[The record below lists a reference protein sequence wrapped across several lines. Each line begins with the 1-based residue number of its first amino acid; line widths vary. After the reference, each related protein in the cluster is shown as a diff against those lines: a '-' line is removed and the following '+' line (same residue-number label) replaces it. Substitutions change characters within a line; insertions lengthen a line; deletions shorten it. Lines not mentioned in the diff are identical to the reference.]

1 MSFLTGLVK
10 ALAGRA
16 APAPAQK
23 DVPAPSATAS
33 GTNALL
39 AEVSPAGRLPDLL
52 AEARA
57 RIDADPTDA
66 GAWLV
71 LASTL
76 MRWGRGR
83 EALRAF
89 RHAWERDRGSA
100 PAALALG
107 LAAWEVGQRDEAER
121 VLREA
126 FGIHPESPDLALAL
140 ARMLVA
146 SGRVDEARA
155 IAERV
160 RALDPASSAALAT
173 IARCDRRAGLDD
185 AAERR
190 LREAIAIDGSDPTL
204 WEALSPVLAA
214 RGDVDGAREALVRAQ
229 SLADTR
235 GIDLDTSLAQAEL
248 LRQRSDFAGAT
259 ALLSAALR
267 RRPDAAGDFMLAE
280 ALIAQGHYAAG
291 WRRYEFRR
299 FQPAMLEGRQ
309 HYGKPE
315 WTGQDLAGR
324 TILVEAEQGIG
335 DVVWFARYLPL
346 LGAMGARVVFL
357 PRIDMMN
364 VSRRLSG
371 VDHVL
376 VDGEPLPPFDFH
388 VKLMSLAA
396 RFHTTLATVPGGVP
410 YLVADP
416 AHAERWAARLPADG
430 RPRVGIVWA
439 GKPAQP
445 RDRFR
450 SLNLDQLVPVL
461 RIPGVRFHSLQ
472 KGPAESQLADLPA
485 DIEIAALGGSF
496 DDLED
501 LVAAIG
507 AMDLVI
513 SVCTGPAHIAGAM
526 GTPVWTL
533 ISEPPDLRWLTG
545 REDSPWY
552 PTMRLFRQRVPG
564 RWDDVVERVAGELA
578 RGPAAWE
585 SLAAAR
591 LARGSAPGP
600 IAAQLDARDD
610 AIDAGMAQLA
620 ETRQGLLMFD
630 PGEAFAG
637 PSIERYGEWLHGQL
651 ELALRLLAPGSVVVE
666 AGAGVGA
673 HAVALGRALGP
684 DGLLFLY
691 EGRTPIRR
699 MLRQNLVANGVANAV
714 LMARALGAP
723 TPEGFDADHET
734 IDDLQLER
742 LGGLKVDAPA
752 DSAAIVDGAQETL
765 WRCRPW
771 LMLAVPDDAALVR
784 LGARVRELGYRTWRM
799 ETPMFSPSNFNR
811 REDDIFGGRS
821 ALALVALPEEIDL
834 REAPH
839 GCVELR

>member
-1 MSFLTGLVK
+1 MSFLTGLMK

-16 APAPAQK
+16 AAGPAQK
-23 DVPAPSATAS
+23 DAPAPPATAS
-33 GTNALL
+33 GANAFDPG
-39 AEVSPAGRLPDLL
+39 ASDTARLPDLL

-57 RIDADPTDA
+57 RVDADPTDG
-66 GAWLV
+66 GAWLA

-89 RHAWERDRGSA
+89 RNAWERDRGSA
-100 PAALALG
+100 QAALG
-107 LAAWEVGQRDEAER
+107 LGVAAWEDGQRDEAER

-126 FGIHPESPDLALAL
+126 CAVHPASPDLALAL
-140 ARMLVA
+140 ARMLV
-146 SGRVDEARA
+146 SSSRIDEARA

-160 RALDPASSAALAT
+160 RVLDPGSAAALAT

-185 AAERR
+185 AAERG

-214 RGDVDGAREALVRAQ
+214 RGDVDGARDALVRAQ

-248 LRQRSDFAGAT
+248 LRQRGDFAGAT
-259 ALLSAALR
+259 ALVSAALR

-280 ALIAQGHYAAG
+280 ALIAQGHYSAG

-371 VDHVL
+371 VDQVL

-410 YLVADP
+410 YLVADT
-416 AHAERWAARLPADG
+416 AHSERWAARLPADG

-450 SLNLDQLVPVL
+450 SLILDQLLPVL

-485 DIEIAALGGSF
+485 DVEFTALGAAF

-507 AMDLVI
+507 EMDLVI

-526 GTPVWTL
+526 GKPVWTL

-564 RWDDVVERVAGELA
+564 CWDDVVERVAGELA

-585 SLAAAR
+585 RLVAGGVAR
-591 LARGSAPGP
+591 GPGSAPG
-600 IAAQLDARDD
+600 AAQFAVDEDAL
-610 AIDAGMAQLA
+610 DAGMAQLA

-666 AGAGVGA
+666 AGAGAGA

-691 EGRTPIRR
+691 EGRAPIRR
-699 MLRQNLVANGVANAV
+699 MLRQNLVANDVANAV
-714 LMARALGAP
+714 LMTRALGAP
-723 TPEGFDADHET
+723 TPEGFDADRET

-752 DSAAIVDGAQETL
+752 DPSAIVEGAQETL

-771 LMLAVPDDAALVR
+771 LMLAVPDDAALTR

-799 ETPMFSPSNFNR
+799 ETPMFSSSNFNR
-811 REDDIFGGRS
+811 REDDVFGGRS

-834 REAPH
+834 RETPH
-839 GCVELR
+839 GCVELH

>member
-1 MSFLTGLVK
+1 MSFLTGFVK
-10 ALAGRA
+10 ALAGRT
-16 APAPAQK
+16 APAQK
-23 DVPAPSATAS
+23 DVPAPPATAS

-39 AEVSPAGRLPDLL
+39 AEATPAGRLPDLL

-66 GAWLV
+66 GAWLA

-76 MRWGRGR
+76 VRWGRGR

-89 RHAWERDRGSA
+89 RHAWELDRGSA
-100 PAALALG
+100 PAALGLG
-107 LAAWEVGQRDEAER
+107 VAAWEVGQRDEAER

-126 FGIHPESPDLALAL
+126 CALHPASPDLALAL
-140 ARMLVA
+140 ARMLA
-146 SGRVDEARA
+146 SSSRIDEARA
-155 IAERV
+155 VAERV
-160 RALDPASSAALAT
+160 RVLDPGNAAALAT

-185 AAERR
+185 AAEQR

-204 WEALSPVLAA
+204 WEALSPVLAS

-248 LRQRSDFAGAT
+248 LRQRGDFAGAT
-259 ALLSAALR
+259 ASLSAALR
-267 RRPDAAGDFMLAE
+267 RRPEAAGDFMLAE

-410 YLVADP
+410 YLAAGP
-416 AHAERWAARLPADG
+416 AHAERWAVRLPADG

-439 GKPAQP
+439 GKAAQP

-450 SLNLDQLVPVL
+450 SLNLDQLLPIMRV
-461 RIPGVRFHSLQ
+461 PGVRFHSLQ

-526 GTPVWTL
+526 GKPVWTL

-585 SLAAAR
+585 RLAAASF
-591 LARGSAPGP
+591 ARGAGPEP
-600 IAAQLDARDD
+600 IAAQLDAREH

-630 PGEAFAG
+630 PGEVFAG

-651 ELALRLLAPGSVVVE
+651 ELALRLIAPGSVVVE

-684 DGLLFLY
+684 EGLLFLY
-691 EGRTPIRR
+691 EGRAPIRR
-699 MLRQNLVANGVANAV
+699 MLRQNLDANGVANAA
-714 LMARALGAP
+714 LMTRALGAP
-723 TPEGFDADHET
+723 APGGFDADHET

-771 LMLAVPDDAALVR
+771 LMLAVPDDAALAR

-811 REDDIFGGRS
+811 REDDIFDGRS

-834 REAPH
+834 REAPR